1 MELLDHE
8 HHFHLHVEVFTGFVF
23 VFCSS
28 VQTVYISDD
37 EMNLAA
43 IKFWGG
49 LKVLTYSSLMWCCLL
64 KAAVERV

>member
-8 HHFHLHVEVFTGFVF
+8 HHFHLEVFTGFVF
-23 VFCSS
+23 VSCCS
-28 VQTVYISDD
+28 VQTVYVSDD

-49 LKVLTYSSLMWCCLL
+49 LKVLTYSSLLWCCFL
-64 KAAVERV
+64 KAVAERV

>member
-1 MELLDHE
+1 MMELLEHE
-8 HHFHLHVEVFTGFVF
+8 HHFHLKYLPVL
-23 VFCSS
+23 FCSS